1 MVKREKMMMVSSEM
15 EETKNGWNII
25 IKRSFIP
32 LLWLSEFQGRNVT
45 LLETS
50 SGLETLAKK
59 TKKQLTVKLAE
70 KFSKL

>member
-1 MVKREKMMMVSSEM
+1 MVKREKNDDGVLRDGGD
-15 EETKNGWNII
+15 KNGWNII